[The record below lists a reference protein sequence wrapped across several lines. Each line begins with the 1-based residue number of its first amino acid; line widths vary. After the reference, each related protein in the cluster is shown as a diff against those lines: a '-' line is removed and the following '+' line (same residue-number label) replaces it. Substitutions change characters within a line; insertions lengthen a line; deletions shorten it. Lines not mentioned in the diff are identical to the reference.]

1 MPKITIAL
9 NPKFHDKAEE
19 EVEVNDIL
27 WMSGKSYIE
36 GCNVTLRDRRILKST
51 NSTSTI
57 RLAIDLAKL
66 EDNEPC
72 RG

>member
-9 NPKFHDKAEE
+9 NPKFHDKPSED
-19 EVEVNDIL
+19 VELNDIL
-27 WMSGKSYIE
+27 WMSGKSHIE

-51 NSTSTI
+51 NSTSTL